1 MSEFKM
7 LINSSILF
15 CLLFVDQSLT
25 PTPTA
30 EKDESPFFY
39 SQKTSNSLVSNEE
52 SKLSINSDDEKKS
65 VTFQEN
71 STPIKER
78 KELVFHDR
86 GFGKDSDSFS
96 WDIPI
101 YCYDCPMSALVTIPA
116 AESDTEGASE
126 EKREDIFQDFTQF
139 AAHVFVDPFSLDE
152 VPRSLEGRT
161 KGRFGPSKDLLLHC
175 SAVHDLFFRSFVT
188 STFSSLQHGQ
198 QVSML
203 DVHSAVEACE
213 ENFLEVDITEF
224 IHTLC
229 GHYIKSN
236 KSKEAFFETTINEDL
251 LSVPIWLPSES
262 SEKRVRDLKESLVGQ
277 CESVDGLHKSITAKF
292 FSIMG
297 RYFKAVP
304 PSREYFFYCPQQ
316 SEGPRKVQC
325 DHFPPCT
332 FVTRRI
338 TCFPLFFQP
347 FSLLLSRSPTSKQ
360 TKLPRTMLWTETATW
375 NRMPLMMLTSFWTME
390 QFNRMRYR
398 ICLTLKVKRVI
409 SNLREMLMLDRR

>member
-30 EKDESPFFY
+30 EKDESQFFY

-86 GFGKDSDSFS
+86 GFGKDSESFS

-116 AESDTEGASE
+116 AESDTEGTSE

-198 QVSML
+198 QVSMR
-203 DVHSAVEACE
+203 DVHSAVDACE

-316 SEGPRKVQC
+316 FEGPRKVQC

-347 FSLLLSRSPTSKQ
+347 FSLL
-360 TKLPRTMLWTETATW
+360 
-375 NRMPLMMLTSFWTME
+375 
-390 QFNRMRYR
+390 
-398 ICLTLKVKRVI
+398 
-409 SNLREMLMLDRR
+409 